1 MFLFT
6 KLRVYQLSLQLNEEV
21 RGHVTAWESGR
32 VTWGR
37 YVQSDLLR
45 QLTRAASSVALNIAE
60 GQGRMTARDRRHF
73 ATVARGSLC
82 EVVACLQILRADGAL
97 PEGQFEGLMG
107 QATEVLGLLNGLI
120 ARPGGVAVRSEAS

>member
-6 KLRVYQLSLQLNEEV
+6 KLRVYPLSLQLNEEV

-37 YVQSDLLR
+37 YVQSDLMR

-97 PEGQFEGLMG
+97 PEGQFDGLMG

-120 ARPGGVAVRSEAS
+120 ARPGGVASRAEAL

>member
-1 MFLFT
+1 
-6 KLRVYQLSLQLNEEV
+6 
-21 RGHVTAWESGR
+21 
-32 VTWGR
+32 
-37 YVQSDLLR
+37 LLR

-97 PEGQFEGLMG
+97 PEGQFDGLMG

-120 ARPGGVAVRSEAS
+120 ARPGGVASRAEAL

>member
-37 YVQSDLLR
+37 YVQSDLMR

-60 GQGRMTARDRRHF
+60 GQGRMMARDRRYF

-97 PEGQFEGLMG
+97 PEGQFDGLMG

-120 ARPGGVAVRSEAS
+120 ARPGGVASRAEAL